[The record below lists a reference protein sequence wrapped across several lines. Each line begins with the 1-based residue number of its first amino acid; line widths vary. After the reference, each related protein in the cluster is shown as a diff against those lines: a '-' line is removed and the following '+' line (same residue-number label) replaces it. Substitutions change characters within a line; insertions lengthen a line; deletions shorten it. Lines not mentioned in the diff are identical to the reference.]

1 MATAAVQVQA
11 DDHLQLAPDEV
22 RSYLDDAGFAS
33 VYLKG
38 TEYGMPVM
46 FLQAADAE
54 ITDQALNTALASMGA
69 VLRDAGV
76 ELLVF
81 GSSVPAEEKA
91 EELGKGSGLLWRDR
105 RLCRNKLCKQW
116 ECFVVKKYDRATSS
130 LRTMPRVPYSACSR
144 TPSMHNSST
153 IIKWMNDD
161 EMSPLLSQHALVTCV
176 MVQNS
181 FAGMA
186 VSGCTYVIQKLCSA
200 AKPMAVVYTEEE
212 RDNFL
217 REAIKQVKARRAQ
230 DATGENKEQLDLSQ
244 LQVDL
249 WPHRDPTAHVHVRV
263 QTSAIQPQ
271 PQLFPHGHWAVG

>member
-69 VLRDAGV
+69 VLR
-76 ELLVF
+76 
-81 GSSVPAEEKA
+81 EKVDFA
-91 EELGKGSGLLWRDR
+91 LCYDLRD
-105 RLCRNKLCKQW
+105 L
-116 ECFVVKKYDRATSS
+116 
-130 LRTMPRVPYSACSR
+130 R

-230 DATGENKEQLDLSQ
+230 DATGENKE
-244 LQVDL
+244 
-249 WPHRDPTAHVHVRV
+249 
-263 QTSAIQPQ
+263 
-271 PQLFPHGHWAVG
+271 